1 MEENLEIS
9 KSLLLLMQSKFF
21 LFLSLP
27 LSEKKNRSTLLSLPP
42 SLSLSLY
49 VWGFSLSSKEGEFC
63 AQQRE
68 RFYDLL
74 KAFRLSL

>member
-21 LFLSLP
+21 LFLSL
-27 LSEKKNRSTLLSLPP
+27 SEKKNRSAHTH
-42 SLSLSLY
+42 SLSLY
-49 VWGFSLSSKEGEFC
+49 VWGFSLSSKEGAFC

-68 RFYDLL
+68 RLYDLL